1 MSKNNT
7 FSQSLIR
14 AISGLRYLL
23 KNEKNARIHLAATV
37 AALILSIY
45 LKISWIEW
53 LFIILS
59 IFLVWIAELFNTSM
73 ENVFNLIEP
82 EKNELVKNG
91 KDISAAAVL
100 LTACFSAIIG
110 LLVLGP
116 ALLNKLSDW
125 FSR

>member
-23 KNEKNARIHLAATV
+23 KNENNARIHLAATV
-37 AALILSIY
+37 AVLVLSIY